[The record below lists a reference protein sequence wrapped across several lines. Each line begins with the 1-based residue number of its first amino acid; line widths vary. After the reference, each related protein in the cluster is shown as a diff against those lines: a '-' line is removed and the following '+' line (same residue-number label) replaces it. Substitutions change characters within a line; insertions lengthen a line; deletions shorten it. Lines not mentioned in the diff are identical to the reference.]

1 MDVNFFLPTKIK
13 MQDGL
18 RHQSGKLLNENSFN
32 RVLII
37 TDKGI
42 VNAGLLEDIYRS
54 LQKYNIFYK
63 QFDHI
68 LPNPRDIDCDHIG
81 TQFKDEQFD
90 SILAIGG
97 GSVIDTAK
105 AVSILLT
112 NGGMVK
118 DYEGLSVADKDPLPI
133 VCIPTTAGTGS
144 EVTFWSIISDTK
156 NNYKMAIGDPR
167 IIPEMALLDPYFT
180 ATLPKPIA
188 AGTGMDALTHA
199 IEAYTCKVA
208 NPITDALALHA
219 IKMIKENIIAAV
231 DEKNEQAREHM
242 LIGSLIAGA
251 AFGNS
256 DTAGVHCVSEAVGGV
271 YDTPHGITNAIFL
284 PLLFQYNIS
293 ANIEKHAEVAYA
305 LGVDRSVSKQQ
316 AASDAVDIL
325 FDLNKRLEIPT
336 FREIDNINPK
346 DFTRIAELSV
356 QSTSNPSNAREMN
369 KADYI
374 EILNLAYNE

>member
-1 MDVNFFLPTKIK
+1 
-13 MQDGL
+13 
-18 RHQSGKLLNENSFN
+18 
-32 RVLII
+32 
-37 TDKGI
+37 
-42 VNAGLLEDIYRS
+42 
-54 LQKYNIFYK
+54 
-63 QFDHI
+63 
-68 LPNPRDIDCDHIG
+68 
-81 TQFKDEQFD
+81 
-90 SILAIGG
+90 
-97 GSVIDTAK
+97 
-105 AVSILLT
+105 
-112 NGGMVK
+112 
-118 DYEGLSVADKDPLPI
+118 
-133 VCIPTTAGTGS
+133 
-144 EVTFWSIISDTK
+144 
-156 NNYKMAIGDPR
+156 
-167 IIPEMALLDPYFT
+167 MALLDPYFT

-256 DTAGVHCVSEAVGGV
+256 DTAGVHCVSEAVGGI